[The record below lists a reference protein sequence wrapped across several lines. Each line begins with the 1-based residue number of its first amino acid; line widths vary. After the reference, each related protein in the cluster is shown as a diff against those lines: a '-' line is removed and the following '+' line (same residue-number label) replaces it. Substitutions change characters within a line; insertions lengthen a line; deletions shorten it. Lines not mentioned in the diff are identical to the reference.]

1 MGGNGKSSSWQIYT
15 PFNHHTVDD
24 GGGAGGARGGGG
36 NTIIIHIMV
45 INDNER
51 QADSGAGW
59 WQNGWLNGRSELPV
73 CARIGSGAGI
83 VSQTT

>member
-1 MGGNGKSSSWQIYT
+1 MCLCLGGNGKSSSWQIYT
-15 PFNHHTVDD
+15 PFNHHTVD
-24 GGGAGGARGGGG
+24 GAGGARGGGG

-59 WQNGWLNGRSELPV
+59 WLNGRSELPV
-73 CARIGSGAGI
+73 CAE
-83 VSQTT
+83 